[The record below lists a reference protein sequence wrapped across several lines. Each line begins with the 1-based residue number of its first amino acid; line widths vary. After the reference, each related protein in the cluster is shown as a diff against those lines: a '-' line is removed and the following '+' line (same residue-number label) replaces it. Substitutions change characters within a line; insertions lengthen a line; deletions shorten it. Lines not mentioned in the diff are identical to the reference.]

1 MTRREIQWTT
11 VVRKTEKTEMTENGR
26 VFALMHMLHLCQD
39 NNNNLSEQKK
49 KQQQQHKQTIL
60 VETYFCFTGRSP
72 DKLDTYI

>member
-26 VFALMHMLHLCQD
+26 VFALMHMLHLCLD

-49 KQQQQHKQTIL
+49 NKTTTAQTDN
-60 VETYFCFTGRSP
+60 TGGNLFLLYWQKPR
-72 DKLDTYI
+72 

>member
-26 VFALMHMLHLCQD
+26 VFALMHMLHLCLD

-49 KQQQQHKQTIL
+49 KKNNNSTNRQYWWKPISALLAEAQINWTHT
-60 VETYFCFTGRSP
+60 
-72 DKLDTYI
+72 